1 MYGGA
6 SGFTINLLSSS
17 AISRN
22 RVSKNGVMFPPFS
35 YVFFFFGIIRSYK
48 EDDFISVSF
57 CFWKKGNFFVEEKL
71 VLCK

>member
-35 YVFFFFGIIRSYK
+35 YVFFFFLELQGVTRRMIL
-48 EDDFISVSF
+48 FQF
-57 CFWKKGNFFVEEKL
+57 LFVEEKL